1 MPDSPV
7 PVSAGD
13 SAPADTRSRLI
24 AAALRSFGQQ
34 GFAAASVRAI
44 AAGAGTN
51 VASIAYHFGGKD
63 GLRMACAE
71 EVLRCITA
79 VAGAPAEPP
88 QMTPDEALCW
98 LDAMLRSLVGFLTQ
112 APQAADIVGFMLREM
127 AEDGPALALIYQ
139 NFFRHKHR
147 EFCRLIAMVTGGDP
161 ESEDTRLLTFSLLGQ
176 LIYFRIGQPIV
187 SRRMG
192 WPQYGEAESR
202 AIADRLSANL
212 HAILRAE
219 K

>member
-1 MPDSPV
+1 MQDDSTPT
-7 PVSAGD
+7 GIG
-13 SAPADTRSRLI
+13 ADLI
-24 AAALRSFGQQ
+24 AAGLYLFGHD
-34 GFAAASVRAI
+34 GFAATSTRAL
-44 AAGAGTN
+44 AARAGTN

-71 EVLRCITA
+71 EVLRRITA

-88 QMTPDEALCW
+88 QMPPDEALGW
-98 LDAMLRSLVGFLTQ
+98 LDGMLRALVGFLTQ

-147 EFCRLIAMVTGGDP
+147 EFCQLIAMVTGGDP
-161 ESEDTRLLTFSLLGQ
+161 DSQDTRLLAFTLLGQ
-176 LIYFRIGQPIV
+176 LVYFRIGQPIV